1 MATVINVQTLA
12 NEVKSYSQIVAKFG
26 PDSIQASDF
35 RQKRSNDEEFLAFA
49 GSLDQLHR
57 NLKIQKK
64 KSVGKKLA
72 ASQ

>member
-1 MATVINVQTLA
+1 MATIINVQTLA

-26 PDSIQASDF
+26 PDSSQAIDF
-35 RQKRSNDEEFLAFA
+35 RQKRSNDEELLAFTD
-49 GSLDQLHR
+49 SLDQLHR

-64 KSVGKKLA
+64 KKLT